1 MGKAGR
7 PKGSRNK
14 ASRELLWKLEKEHD
28 FFVVQEIMDIYHEMG
43 KVAKPLVERAVANA
57 EAGLS
62 PTNGFN
68 DAELEMLNN
77 TYKNRWTILEKLL
90 AYCYPKLRAL
100 EVGTGADHDQIT
112 FNINV
117 PKDKIDLGTAK

>member
-43 KVAKPLVERAVANA
+43 KVAKPLVERAVKNA

-62 PTNGFN
+62 PTHGFEE
-68 DAELEMLNN
+68 DELEMLNN

-90 AYCYPKLRAL
+90 AYCYPKLKAL
-100 EVGTGADHDQIT
+100 DISSGQGADQIT